1 MTYYEYVPENPLDFT
16 HPFMTISQM
25 KKMLTRN
32 YEKPRDYYLYGE
44 SSEELITD
52 LEKQIDEVFPNG
64 IDESK
69 LRMPVLVFPIPTG
82 EMWTPVKYCFIVK
95 YEANG
100 ITYIYS
106 PIRIPFLETN
116 GGFLQKKDNTI

>member
-1 MTYYEYVPENPLDFT
+1 MTYYEYVPENPVDFT

-25 KKMLTRN
+25 KKMLARN

-44 SSEELITD
+44 SSEELIAD
-52 LEKQIDEVFPNG
+52 LEKQINEVFPNG
-64 IDESK
+64 IDETE

-82 EMWTPVKYCFIVK
+82 EMWESVKYCFIVK
-95 YEANG
+95 YDANG

-106 PIRIPFLETN
+106 PIRIPFLENN
-116 GGFLQKKDNTI
+116 GGFLQKKNNSL